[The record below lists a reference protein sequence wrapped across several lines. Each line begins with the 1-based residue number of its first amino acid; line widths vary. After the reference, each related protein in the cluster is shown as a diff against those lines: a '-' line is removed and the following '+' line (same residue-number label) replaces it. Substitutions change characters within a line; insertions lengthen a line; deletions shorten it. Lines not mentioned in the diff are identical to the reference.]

1 MWNDVP
7 TAVRSQEPPA
17 ERCQHCRVFRSVSL
31 SFCTSHIVKMSILLH
46 LYQDVVLVDND
57 VSPREFGHYMKH
69 KKKTLEAINRCTRCS
84 SPHVVP
90 RPVSAREPLRQTKS
104 WRLLLLPVQ
113 LFTCPSLFQTCP
125 GSWNILH
132 TGRLFCWMLSKWHHA
147 NRCWPS
153 IRHLRVTVSPTHSTH
168 THTHTH
174 TSVTLYT
181 PPTRS
186 LLTHHWSHAA
196 AAALSSVK
204 FHADR
209 RVRATR
215 LNQRP
220 VRRPQ

>member
-84 SPHVVP
+84 SAHVVP

-132 TGRLFCWMLSKWHHA
+132 TGRLFVECFVQVAPCKQVLTLHTTSTSY
-147 NRCWPS
+147 C
-153 IRHLRVTVSPTHSTH
+153 VSSSLH

-174 TSVTLYT
+174 ICNTVHTANTLFTYTSLI
-181 PPTRS
+181 PCCCCCSKLCENPRRQEGP
-186 LLTHHWSHAA
+186 SHAA
-196 AAALSSVK
+196 KPAASPASAV
-204 FHADR
+204 
-209 RVRATR
+209 T
-215 LNQRP
+215 
-220 VRRPQ
+220 